1 MIKTDGD
8 CINSIFCLFSTVIS
22 ISKCEVSS
30 LVDGLVTLL
39 ASHYTTDDENLNAV
53 SAAVISEEVLYKPKF
68 SIHRSAS
75 KSDHEVRCR
84 LGMFAV
90 WPDCGGT
97 YRSKVA
103 RNLGT
108 PTAKILL
115 GSWHAPFK
123 PMLIL
128 SPIVSAP
135 PM

>member
-1 MIKTDGD
+1 MTHALSVLGPPLVHAEQR
-8 CINSIFCLFSTVIS
+8 CRS

-53 SAAVISEEVLYKPKF
+53 SAAVISEEVFYEPKF

-84 LGMFAV
+84 LGMSAV

-97 YRSKVA
+97 Y
-103 RNLGT
+103 

-115 GSWHAPFK
+115 SSWHAPSK
-123 PMLIL
+123 PCLL
-128 SPIVSAP
+128 YTSRCV
-135 PM
+135 